1 MTNNEELA
9 LKLKAAADS
18 ATPGEWRYLKT
29 TPFIDAEISAK
40 NNTRVINL
48 LAGDVTEANSEFI
61 ATANPANILAL
72 LAERDADK
80 KRIAELTH
88 NHRVHAA
95 RLIDERGQLKERI
108 AELEARTVSVK
119 FPDNTQLSEAPEHI
133 WLQTAGEW
141 PATGEFSELTWCSD
155 RQHPDDTL
163 YVRADLAAGIKLE
176 VEE

>member
-80 KRIAELTH
+80 KRIAEL
-88 NHRVHAA
+88 
-95 RLIDERGQLKERI
+95 
-108 AELEARTVSVK
+108 EARTVSVK
-119 FPDNTQLSEAPEHI
+119 LPDNTQLSEAPEHI

-163 YVRADLAAGIKLE
+163 YVRADLAAGIKME
-176 VEE
+176 VGE